1 MVLLTE
7 KYSLRAASC
16 CNVEVV
22 NGAVGDFLAGLVSK
36 SATVNSAL
44 MCLFKNASASSL
56 VSKALGSL
64 AFTKFPFGSDEF
76 GSYFKRSQ
84 RCKILNFTFAFYYK
98 PY

>member
-64 AFTKFPFGSDEF
+64 AFTNFPSEVTN
-76 GSYFKRSQ
+76 SAV
-84 RCKILNFTFAFYYK
+84 ILNEAK
-98 PY
+98 GVKS